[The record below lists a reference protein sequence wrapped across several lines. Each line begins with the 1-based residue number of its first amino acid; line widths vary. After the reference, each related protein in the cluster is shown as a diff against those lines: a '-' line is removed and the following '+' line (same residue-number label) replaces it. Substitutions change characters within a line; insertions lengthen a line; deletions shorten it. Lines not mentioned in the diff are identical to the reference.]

1 MAAQGIASGARAY
14 AEALLDSAAA
24 QGGLEAARAS
34 GEALVALA
42 QAWRD
47 DRRMRAYFLSSKV
60 TRAEKAAAIAALGQ
74 RLPAQVTAFVRLLD
88 RKGRLDLLPA
98 IADAAE
104 ASLDARLGRVPVTVS
119 TAVPLS
125 PEALARFAAQVAAA
139 TGKTPMARNVVKPE
153 LVAGA
158 VVRIGDWLADGSA
171 RRHLVRLKQQIIERG
186 TRSAGA

>member
-24 QGGLEAARAS
+24 RGGLESAREA

-42 QAWRD
+42 AAWRA

-60 TRAEKAAAIAALGQ
+60 RRADKAAAIAALGQ
-74 RLPAQVTAFVRLLD
+74 RLPAKVTAFVRLLD
-88 RKGRLDLLPA
+88 QKGRLDLLPA

-104 ASLDARLGRVPVTVS
+104 ALLDQRLGRVPVTIS

-125 PEALARFAAQVAAA
+125 PEALARLAGQVAQA

-186 TRSAGA
+186 SRSAGA

>member
-24 QGGLEAARAS
+24 RGGLESAREA

-42 QAWRD
+42 AAWRA

-60 TRAEKAAAIAALGQ
+60 RRSDKAAAISALGQ
-74 RLPAQVTAFVRLLD
+74 RLPSKVTAFVRLLD
-88 RKGRLDLLPA
+88 QKGRLDLLPA

-104 ASLDARLGRVPVTVS
+104 SLLDQRLGRVPVTIS

-125 PEALARFAAQVAAA
+125 PEALARLAGQVAQA

-186 TRSAGA
+186 SRSAGA

>member
-1 MAAQGIASGARAY
+1 MAAQGLASGARAY

-24 QGGLEAARAS
+24 KGGLEAAREA
-34 GEALVALA
+34 GEALAALA
-42 QAWRD
+42 AAWRA

-60 TRAEKAAAIAALGQ
+60 RRADKHAALDALGQ
-74 RLPAQVTAFVRLLD
+74 RLPAQVTAFLRLLD
-88 RKGRLDLLPA
+88 RKGRLELLPD

-104 ASLDARLGRVPVTVS
+104 GLLDERLGRVPVTIS

-125 PEALARFAAQVAAA
+125 PEALSRFAAQVAKA
-139 TGKTPMARNVVKPE
+139 TGKTPLARNVVKPE

-186 TRSAGA
+186 SRSAGA

>member
-24 QGGLEAARAS
+24 RGGLESAREA

-42 QAWRD
+42 AAWRA

-60 TRAEKAAAIAALGQ
+60 RRADKAAAIAALGQ
-74 RLPAQVTAFVRLLD
+74 RLPAKVTAFVRLLD
-88 RKGRLDLLPA
+88 QKGRLDLLPA

-104 ASLDARLGRVPVTVS
+104 ALLDQRLGRVPVTIS
-119 TAVPLS
+119 TAVPLA
-125 PEALARFAAQVAAA
+125 PEALARFAAQVTKA
-139 TGKTPMARNVVKPE
+139 TGKTAMARNVVKPE

-186 TRSAGA
+186 SRSAGA